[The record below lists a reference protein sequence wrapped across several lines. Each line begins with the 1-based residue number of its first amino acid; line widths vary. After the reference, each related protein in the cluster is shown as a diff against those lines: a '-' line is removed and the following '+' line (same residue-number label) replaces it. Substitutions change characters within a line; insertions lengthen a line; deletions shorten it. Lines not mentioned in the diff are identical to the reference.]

1 MVKFYGNV
9 GYLTGYEEPEIGIKE
24 PVYTEHASYGDIIRK
39 SRNLINSTDT
49 PNVDIKL
56 NHQISIL
63 MDAYVNEH
71 YTEIRYVRW
80 SNVAWTVTSLEVKE
94 HRLILEV
101 GSRWN
106 GYSGEASS
114 EAGHYTGD

>member
-1 MVKFYGNV
+1 MTKFYGNV
-9 GYLTGYEEPEIGIKE
+9 GYLTGYDEPEIGIHE

-39 SRNLINSTDT
+39 SRNLVNSTET

-63 MDAYVNEH
+63 MDAYVQDH

-106 GYSGEASS
+106 GYSGETSS
-114 EAGHYTGD
+114 EVGHYTGD

>member
-1 MVKFYGNV
+1 MAKFYGKV
-9 GYLTGYEEPEIGIKE
+9 GYLTGYDEPEIGIQE
-24 PVYTEHASYGDIIRK
+24 PVFTEHASFGDIIRK
-39 SRNLINSTDT
+39 SRNLVNSTDT
-49 PNVDIKL
+49 PNTDIKL

-63 MDAYVNEH
+63 MDAYVQDH

-80 SNVAWTVTSLEVKE
+80 NNVAWTVTSLEVKE

-106 GYSGEASS
+106 GYSGSSASDT
-114 EAGHYTGD
+114 GQYTGD